1 MPTDDDLIDRADTLI
16 RRYRSFVA
24 RPTDTQPEQPD
35 QSLPS
40 KEDEIP
46 LLTEIIDAHAIHR
59 QNVEAILDAL
69 RSEVESEV
77 SAWLVD
83 VLPAA
88 VANAS
93 QQILDELDAKAR
105 NTLLTRLQTL
115 IDTQRGS
122 ANKPGEPGEQTS

>member
-1 MPTDDDLIDRADTLI
+1 MPTDDDLIDQADTFI

-24 RPTDTQPEQPD
+24 RPADHWPEQPD
-35 QSLPS
+35 RFLSG
-40 KEDEIP
+40 KDDEIP

-69 RSEVESEV
+69 RGEIESEV

-93 QQILDELDAKAR
+93 QQILDELDAKTR
-105 NTLLTRLQTL
+105 NTLLSRLQTL
-115 IDTQRGS
+115 IEAHRGDT
-122 ANKPGEPGEQTS
+122 EMPGEQTPSQ

>member
-24 RPTDTQPEQPD
+24 RPTDTQPEQPE
-35 QSLPS
+35 QSPLG
-40 KEDEIP
+40 KDDEIP
-46 LLTEIIDAHAIHR
+46 LLTEIIDTHAIHR
-59 QNVEAILDAL
+59 QNVEAILDTL
-69 RSEVESEV
+69 RGEIENEV

-105 NTLLTRLQTL
+105 NTLLARLQTL

-122 ANKPGEPGEQTS
+122 ENIPGGPSEQTP

>member
-1 MPTDDDLIDRADTLI
+1 MPTDDDLIERADTLM

-24 RPTDTQPEQPD
+24 RPTDTQPEQPG

-40 KEDEIP
+40 KDDEIP

-69 RSEVESEV
+69 RDEVESEV

-105 NTLLTRLQTL
+105 NTLMARLQTL

-122 ANKPGEPGEQTS
+122 ANKPGGPGEQTS